1 MMKKMLPLI
10 LSSILVSCGQNSDK
24 GGVLNQPAKILP
36 STNQPSYEKLNP
48 NNKELNHEKIK
59 LAESTILV
67 ILMDSEE
74 IENLKKLQ
82 GEDDFYEAA
91 QDFSWYDSELR
102 TKMDSLNIPVRN
114 IKKDTVYVSTPSWDY
129 IISKDTSFSLFTY
142 FYYNGDTLVRTD
154 LFSLLNY

>member
-1 MMKKMLPLI
+1 MKKLLI

-36 STNQPSYEKLNP
+36 STSQPSQENLNP
-48 NNKELNHEKIK
+48 NNKELELNHEKIK

-74 IENLKKLQ
+74 TENLKGLQ

-114 IKKDTVYVSTPSWDY
+114 IKKDTVFVSTPSWEY
-129 IISKDTSFSLFTY
+129 VISKDTSFSLFTY